1 MKNLSRKRQIFLFH
15 QDFDLEFYNQPI
27 AAVIDSYWFL
37 LVFAFLELK
46 YISFRVSSVTKP
58 EAVIVKSF

>member
-15 QDFDLEFYNQPI
+15 RDFDLEFYKEPI
-27 AAVIDSYWFL
+27 SAVIDSYWSL

-46 YISFRVSSVTKP
+46 YISFRVTKP
-58 EAVIVKSF
+58 EVVIVKSF